1 MASAFGPSGPECE
14 CPIFCRMYQNLENL
28 RANQKLLW
36 LDIIDALI
44 WVLVLFLVGIIGV
57 LKNYKYVPK
66 IIDLSQSPQAPLE
79 QPRPQSPQAPLE
91 QPRQAQETLRTI
103 EIPQIG
109 HCTIASKTRSG
120 KSYKKLKNEEI
131 CQLPLL
137 GVSQERRLSTS
148 SDSSVSLSLSCS
160 SYCPSTTPSSLS
172 ISSVSSS
179 NSSRSSSSERSF

>member
-79 QPRPQSPQAPLE
+79 QPR
-91 QPRQAQETLRTI
+91 QAQETLRTI

-137 GVSQERRLSTS
+137 GVSQRRRLSTS

>member
-66 IIDLSQSPQAPLE
+66 IIDLS
-79 QPRPQSPQAPLE
+79 QSPQAPLE

>member
-1 MASAFGPSGPECE
+1 
-14 CPIFCRMYQNLENL
+14 MYQNLENL

-44 WVLVLFLVGIIGV
+44 WVLVLFLVGVIGV

-66 IIDLSQSPQAPLE
+66 IIDLS
-79 QPRPQSPQAPLE
+79 QSPQAPLE

-137 GVSQERRLSTS
+137 EVSQERRLSTS

-179 NSSRSSSSERSF
+179 GSSRSSSSERSF

>member
-79 QPRPQSPQAPLE
+79 QPR
-91 QPRQAQETLRTI
+91 QAQETLRTI

-137 GVSQERRLSTS
+137 EVSQERRLSTS

>member
-36 LDIIDALI
+36 PDIIDALI

-57 LKNYKYVPK
+57 FKNYKYLPK
-66 IIDLSQSPQAPLE
+66 IIDF
-79 QPRPQSPQAPLE
+79 PQSPQAPLQ

>member
-66 IIDLSQSPQAPLE
+66 IIDLSQSPQAPL
-79 QPRPQSPQAPLE
+79 Q

-120 KSYKKLKNEEI
+120 KSYKKLKDE
-131 CQLPLL
+131 PLL
-137 GVSQERRLSTS
+137 GVSQRRRLSTS

>member
-1 MASAFGPSGPECE
+1 
-14 CPIFCRMYQNLENL
+14 MYQNLENL

-44 WVLVLFLVGIIGV
+44 WVLVLFLVGVIGV

-79 QPRPQSPQAPLE
+79 QPR
-91 QPRQAQETLRTI
+91 QAQETLRAV

-137 GVSQERRLSTS
+137 EVSQERRLSTS

-179 NSSRSSSSERSF
+179 GSSRSSSSERSF

>member
-66 IIDLSQSPQAPLE
+66 IIDLSQSPQAPL
-79 QPRPQSPQAPLE
+79 Q

-120 KSYKKLKNEEI
+120 KSYKKLKDEEI

-137 GVSQERRLSTS
+137 GVSQRRRLSTS

-179 NSSRSSSSERSF
+179 GSSRSSSSERSF

>member
-66 IIDLSQSPQAPLE
+66 IIDLSQSPQAPL
-79 QPRPQSPQAPLE
+79 Q

-120 KSYKKLKNEEI
+120 KSYKKLKDEEI

-137 GVSQERRLSTS
+137 GVSQRRRLSTS